1 MVIKRIGV
9 LSLGKLM
16 GLLYAGIGLLFGV
29 LYALVAV
36 VGGGAMMAMGGGEGA
51 VGGGMMMGLGL
62 AAVLVLPI
70 FYGIVGFLGGL
81 LSAFLF
87 NLAAKYTGGLEI
99 EAD

>member
-9 LSLGKLM
+9 LSLGKLL
-16 GLLYAGIGLLFGV
+16 GLLYAGIGLLFGI
-29 LYALVAV
+29 LYALFSV

-51 VGGGMMMGLGL
+51 MGGGMLMGLGL
-62 AAVLVLPI
+62 AAVVMLPI
-70 FYGIVGFLGGL
+70 FYGVLGFISGL

-99 EAD
+99 EAH